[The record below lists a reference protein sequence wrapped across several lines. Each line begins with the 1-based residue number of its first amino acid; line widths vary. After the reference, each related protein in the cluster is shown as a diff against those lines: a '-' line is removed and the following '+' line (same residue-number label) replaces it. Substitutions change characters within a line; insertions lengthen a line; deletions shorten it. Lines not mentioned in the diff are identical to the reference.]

1 MKLTKTERMELRRQA
16 SARTGRAKA
25 ARCARL
31 ILLLADELTW
41 AEIRATLGG
50 YLASKDPDFE
60 AKGADIIGL
69 NLNPP
74 LHAAVSCVDEET
86 AILTNIVV
94 NQPCGKEIPVIAD
107 KLSAHK
113 TQRVAEFLAQ
123 HPTVQEKAHALSACT
138 QGYSMFAALYFLF
151 CFFPPAHD
159 ERGFHD
165 HNQRRH

>member
-41 AEIRATLGG
+41 AEIRAKLGG
-50 YLASKDPDFE
+50 YLASKNP
-60 AKGADIIGL
+60 AADIIGL

-74 LHAAVSCVDEET
+74 PHAAVFCMDEET

-94 NQPCGKEIPVIAD
+94 DQPCGKEIPVIAD

-123 HPTVQEKAHALSACT
+123 HPSVQEKAHALSACT